1 MNNKYWSFEIGEED
15 WSFEVREEDWSLIWC

>member
-1 MNNKYWSFEIGEED
+1 MNNKYWSFEIREED